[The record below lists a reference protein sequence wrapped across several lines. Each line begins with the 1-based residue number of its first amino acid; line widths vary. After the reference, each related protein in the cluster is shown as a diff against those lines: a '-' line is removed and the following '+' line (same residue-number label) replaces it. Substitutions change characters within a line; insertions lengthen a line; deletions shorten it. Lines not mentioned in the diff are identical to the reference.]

1 MKINK
6 YIKLLFLAIALTSCN
21 KVVID
26 NADVESDLSTETQQ
40 VSFALSLNSLYQN
53 DAATKAGGDNDI
65 PYGYDLVARMQV
77 YLLDSD
83 GNPISEVPL
92 TDDVEYVTGNELDDD
107 QLSDLSVFNNV
118 RLSMGESYEV
128 FTQFYFEPVS
138 DSEEASTPVYI
149 YDATAKTYTRNYEYK
164 SLGNDAEDFY
174 ASEKVTLSVAYDGTI
189 TCDGELVDYV
199 TISASRKVTK
209 LNLYVSSLYDLSSDA
224 DGKIIE
230 TQLGVESDDET
241 VSYND
246 NIIDTLT
253 PFDDETETVDPVVS
267 LVYNEFLVPSYNY
280 YLNVIVYANEV
291 ATTVKM
297 PVEFDFVSGGV
308 MSDYLFVPDATDE
321 GSLVMSLS
329 VDCDGNEYLKRKIYE
344 VYSSSTSIE
353 ATLDEQET
361 VQPIEDAS
369 DEIES
374 QEEELTVT
382 EVIEYTPI
390 TVTIKGQNLIYT
402 VVSGAGDDG
411 SYLGFDVYNAS
422 GLEVSEDDG
431 CVEVE

>member
-189 TCDGELVDYV
+189 TCDGELVD
-199 TISASRKVTK
+199 
-209 LNLYVSSLYDLSSDA
+209 
-224 DGKIIE
+224 
-230 TQLGVESDDET
+230 
-241 VSYND
+241 
-246 NIIDTLT
+246 
-253 PFDDETETVDPVVS
+253 
-267 LVYNEFLVPSYNY
+267 
-280 YLNVIVYANEV
+280 
-291 ATTVKM
+291 
-297 PVEFDFVSGGV
+297 
-308 MSDYLFVPDATDE
+308 
-321 GSLVMSLS
+321 
-329 VDCDGNEYLKRKIYE
+329 
-344 VYSSSTSIE
+344 
-353 ATLDEQET
+353 
-361 VQPIEDAS
+361 
-369 DEIES
+369 
-374 QEEELTVT
+374 
-382 EVIEYTPI
+382 
-390 TVTIKGQNLIYT
+390 
-402 VVSGAGDDG
+402 
-411 SYLGFDVYNAS
+411 
-422 GLEVSEDDG
+422 
-431 CVEVE
+431 